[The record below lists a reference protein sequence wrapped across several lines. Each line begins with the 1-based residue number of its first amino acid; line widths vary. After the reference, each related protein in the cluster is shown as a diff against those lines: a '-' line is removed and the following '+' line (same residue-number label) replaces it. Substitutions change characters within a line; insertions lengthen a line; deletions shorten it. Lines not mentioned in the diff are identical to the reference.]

1 MGINSSRAEQLS
13 ASLGAASANITT
25 TLEQLDRQLATLSQN
40 WSGGAS
46 ETYLQASA
54 QIAARLAAMNGILRQ
69 AEKASK
75 TIADRH
81 REAESDVQTLWG

>member
-13 ASLGAASANITT
+13 ASLGAASDTIAEI
-25 TLEQLDRQLATLSQN
+25 LEELERQLSVLSEN

-46 ETYLQASA
+46 EGYAQASA
-54 QIAARLAAMNGILRQ
+54 QVASRLAAMNTILRQ
-69 AEKASK
+69 AEQNLV

-81 REAESDVQTLWG
+81 REAESEVQTLWA

>member
-13 ASLGAASANITT
+13 ASLGAASGHITT
-25 TLEQLDRQLATLSQN
+25 TLDELDHQLGILSQN

-46 ETYLQASA
+46 ESYAQASA
-54 QIAARLAAMNGILRQ
+54 QVAARLAAMNAILREV
-69 AEKASK
+69 EKISM

-81 REAESDVQTLWG
+81 RQAETEVQTLWA